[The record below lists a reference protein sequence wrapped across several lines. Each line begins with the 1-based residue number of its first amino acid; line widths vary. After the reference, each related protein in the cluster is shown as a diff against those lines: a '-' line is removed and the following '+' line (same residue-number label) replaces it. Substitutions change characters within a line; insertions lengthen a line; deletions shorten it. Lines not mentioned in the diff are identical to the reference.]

1 VDARSD
7 AGPNLHRSRRND
19 GLKPSAANRFAKSKF
34 GGYESAAEL
43 RDSGVTLYGAL
54 DLGTN
59 NCRLLLARPDPAGF
73 GVVDAFSRIVRL
85 GEGTSRSGRLSEEA
99 MRRTVSAVRVC
110 ANKLTWWRVDKAR
123 LVATEACRM
132 AINGTEFVDR
142 IAEETGLTLEIID
155 RESEAK
161 LAVAGAA
168 PLIAEESRYVLVFDI
183 GGGSTELM
191 WLDTSKA
198 RYEIVAWT
206 SIPAGVVTLA
216 EWFGGREVSSDDFR
230 LMREHM
236 RPLLHKFYSEI
247 KLLTGGVVEA
257 DHLLGTSGTITT
269 VCGVHLGLKR
279 YDRSK
284 VDGSWV
290 ESNDIG
296 EVNQQLLAM
305 SFAERAASPCI
316 GRERADLVL
325 AGCAIL
331 EEIRTVWP
339 ASRVRVAD
347 RGLREGILTELMTSD
362 ETYGQS
368 SE

>member
-1 VDARSD
+1 M
-7 AGPNLHRSRRND
+7 RN
-19 GLKPSAANRFAKSKF
+19 
-34 GGYESAAEL
+34 
-43 RDSGVTLYGAL
+43 SGTPIYGAL

-59 NCRLLLARPDPAGF
+59 NCRLLLARPHRSGF

-85 GEGTSRSGRLSEEA
+85 GEGASRTGLLSDAA
-99 MRRTVSAVRVC
+99 MARTVSAVRVC
-110 ANKLTWWRVDKAR
+110 ANKLKWWRVGRAR

-132 AINGTEFVDR
+132 AANGSEFIR
-142 IAEETGLTLEIID
+142 LITEETGLTLEIID

-168 PLIAEESRYVLVFDI
+168 PLIDANAKHVLIFDI

-191 WLDTSKA
+191 WLDIDENGH
-198 RYEIVAWT
+198 RMNAWT

-216 EWFGGREVSSDDFR
+216 EWFGGRTVSADDFR
-230 LMREHM
+230 LMREHV
-236 RPLLHKFYSEI
+236 RPLLQKFRAGIESFHDRP
-247 KLLTGGVVEA
+247 VEA

-269 VCGVHLGLKR
+269 VCGVHLGLRR

-290 ESNDIG
+290 SSEDIG
-296 EVNQQLLAM
+296 DVNQRLLQM
-305 SFAERAASPCI
+305 NFDERAASPCI

-331 EEIRTVWP
+331 EEIRTIWP

-347 RGLREGILTELMTSD
+347 RGLREGMLTELMVED
-362 ETYGQS
+362 NAYGRPA
-368 SE
+368 